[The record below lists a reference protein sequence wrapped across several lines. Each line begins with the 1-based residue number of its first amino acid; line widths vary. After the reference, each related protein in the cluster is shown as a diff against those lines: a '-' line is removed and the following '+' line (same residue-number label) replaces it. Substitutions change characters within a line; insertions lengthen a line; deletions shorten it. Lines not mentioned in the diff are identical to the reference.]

1 MTISHRFAALVVT
14 ACLMVFP
21 VMVQAEAVIGTKLL
35 SAEPYV
41 AAMRQVRA
49 VKPQAVA
56 FDWLANGSVAFSAS
70 KSKTAQKRN
79 RVITGEGSWICSP
92 AGFGKRSRCYAG

>member
-1 MTISHRFAALVVT
+1 MTVPHHFAALALT
-14 ACLMVFP
+14 ICLTVFP
-21 VMVQAEAVIGTKLL
+21 AIGQAEAVIGTKLL

-56 FDWLANGSVAFSAS
+56 FDWLANGSVASSAR
-70 KSKTAQKRN
+70 KSKTAQVRN